1 MHLNNLLTFCSSRA
15 LLTFYDSRV
24 IIDEAYEK
32 YAAIRLKQLE
42 VMMQLLLELQL
53 VFSWVQYNSSC
64 DLKDSYTWYYNGQ
77 MFPVFPSPSY
87 SMLHVYAQNQ
97 LSIVTSGV

>member
-53 VFSWVQYNSSC
+53 VFS
-64 DLKDSYTWYYNGQ
+64 
-77 MFPVFPSPSY
+77 
-87 SMLHVYAQNQ
+87 
-97 LSIVTSGV
+97 

>member
-24 IIDEAYEK
+24 NIDEAYEK

-42 VMMQLLLELQL
+42 IMMQLLVGLL
-53 VFSWVQYNSSC
+53 
-64 DLKDSYTWYYNGQ
+64 
-77 MFPVFPSPSY
+77 PV
-87 SMLHVYAQNQ
+87 
-97 LSIVTSGV
+97 LS